1 MKNYLKWQA
10 RGAVTASRYEGKKNG
25 GCAER
30 VLAKPRKK
38 TDAEI
43 CLSCTAK
50 KCKGGENCAERR
62 RIRMEEERN
71 GKDEEVSG

>member
-10 RGAVTASRYEGKKNG
+10 RGAVTASQYEGKKDG
-25 GCAER
+25 GRAER
-30 VLAKPRKK
+30 VLTKPRKK

-50 KCKGGENCAERR
+50 KCRGGENCAERR

-71 GKDEEVSG
+71 EKGEKTSE